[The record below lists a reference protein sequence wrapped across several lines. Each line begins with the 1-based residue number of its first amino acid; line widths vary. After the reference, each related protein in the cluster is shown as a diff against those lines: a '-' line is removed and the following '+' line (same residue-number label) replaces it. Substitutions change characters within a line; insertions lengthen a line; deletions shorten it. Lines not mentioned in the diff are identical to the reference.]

1 MKITI
6 MVNFLFFLAK
16 KMDAKSNHPKIYI
29 KKERQIYKWRGHKPK
44 APLTITKSKIRY
56 T

>member
-1 MKITI
+1 M
-6 MVNFLFFLAK
+6 
-16 KMDAKSNHPKIYI
+16 PKATTPKCI
-29 KKERQIYKWRGHKPK
+29 KKERKIYKWRGHKPK